1 MSARKIFVIFVHM
14 FIGWFVCSAI
24 MGISRQFIPI
34 DTLLIIHLIAVPV
47 VFSLISIVYFS
58 KYNYTTPVVTALI
71 FTSFIIV
78 MDFLIW
84 AVLLLKSMEMFQSIL
99 GTWIPFLLILL
110 STCITGLI
118 ITKRA
123 NSNK

>member
-14 FIGWFVCSAI
+14 FIGWLICSAI
-24 MGISRQFIPI
+24 MGIGRQFIPI

-47 VFSLISIVYFS
+47 VFSVISIVYFS
-58 KYNYTTPVVTALI
+58 KYNYTTPVVTAMI

-99 GTWIPFLLILL
+99 GTWIPFLLIFL
-110 STCITGLI
+110 STYITGLI
-118 ITKRA
+118 ITKSA
-123 NSNK
+123 KSAK

>member
-1 MSARKIFVIFVHM
+1 MRARKIFVIFVHI
-14 FIGWFVCSAI
+14 FIGWLVCSAI
-24 MGISRQFIPI
+24 MGIGRQFIPI
-34 DTLLIIHLIAVPV
+34 DTLLIAHLIAVPV

-84 AVLLLKSMEMFQSIL
+84 AMLLLKSMEMFQSIL
-99 GTWIPFLLILL
+99 GTWIPFLFIFL

-123 NSNK
+123 KSSK